1 MAADGVKRWLPV
13 LGGAAAL
20 LAIVFGGFYALTRY
34 IAATTGPSVET
45 LANASLQGLRTQ
57 NRLSVFAARF
67 VAVVTSTQTRLG
79 LSAQKTLILPGTVEY
94 QLDMAKLSPREVTW
108 DEPHKTLT
116 VALPPLALSGPQI
129 DLTQIREYGD
139 HGLLATFTNAPKVL
153 DAANRAAGQAA
164 LIKQANGP
172 LPMRLARDAA
182 RRAVA
187 SNFALPLKAAGID
200 AHVVIRFAD
209 EGVKS
214 GERWDTTRSLDE
226 VLGKGG

>member
-1 MAADGVKRWLPV
+1 MAAVSVRRWLPAI
-13 LGGAAAL
+13 GGAAAL
-20 LAIVFGGFYALTRY
+20 LAVLIVGIYALSRY

-45 LANASLQGLRTQ
+45 LANASLQGLREQ

-94 QLDMAKLSPREVTW
+94 QIDLSKLSARDVTW
-108 DEPHKTLT
+108 DKAHETLT
-116 VALPPLALSGPQI
+116 VTLPPLSLSAPQI

-153 DAANRAAGQAA
+153 DAANRAAGQTA
-164 LIKQANGP
+164 LVNQAKGP
-172 LPMRLARDAA
+172 VPMRLARDAA

-187 SNFALPLKAAGID
+187 SNFALPLKAAGF
-200 AHVVIRFAD
+200 APHVTIRFAD

-214 GERWDTTRSLDE
+214 GERWDTTRSIEE
-226 VLGKGG
+226 VLGNGG